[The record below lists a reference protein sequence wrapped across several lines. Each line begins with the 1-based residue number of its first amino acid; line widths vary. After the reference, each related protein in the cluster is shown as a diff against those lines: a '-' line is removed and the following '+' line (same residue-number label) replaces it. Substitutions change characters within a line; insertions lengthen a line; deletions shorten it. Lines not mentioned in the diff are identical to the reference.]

1 MIGQMKNQ
9 LDLVKGYT
17 SENGIDEQFKLNLC
31 AHFAH
36 RLTEQ
41 FEKYQVFQKMFN
53 KILFERRIKA
63 GEKEKTAAINT
74 TTTESSPS
82 SQPSPPPSSSALL
95 EVVLDESRE
104 QMLQER
110 SEEIEQ
116 VITDSVYVHDVLNQ
130 IQVMAVEQGSLFDR
144 IDVNLDKTRG
154 NLTKAIGKL
163 EQTADAFSAHQ
174 KRLILMFITVAIFLV
189 SVAIFMK

>member
-17 SENGIDEQFKLNLC
+17 SENGIDEQFKLSLC

-63 GEKEKTAAINT
+63 GEKEKTAAI
-74 TTTESSPS
+74 TESS
-82 SQPSPPPSSSALL
+82 SQPSPPPPSSSALL